1 MKGNI
6 KRLAVLLIITVIAI
20 FMMADTVTAEWR
32 NHRSIQGVYAATGSG
47 SCIIAPLGFDNL
59 VPKSGISD
67 LLTFTEIAVFTFY
80 SDGTGKVERTCS
92 NIQFTGGPPGFP
104 PPPYAWDGGD
114 SWEFTYKVKR
124 DGSITLT
131 QVHDSYE
138 GYGSSGPF
146 AGFTYKNENRNR
158 RGTVSPD
165 AKTIILN
172 GGLPDIITS
181 PPSITEMVCNDSAV
195 LIWQHDIRWGW
206 KHDQDDDDDN
216 CHD

>member
-80 SDGTGKVERTCS
+80 SDGTGKVERSCAT
-92 NIQFTGGPPGFP
+92 IQFTGGPPGFP

-181 PPSITEMVCNDSAV
+181 PPSSGEMVCNDSAV
-195 LIWQHDIRWGW
+195 LIWQHDIHH
-206 KHDQDDDDDN
+206 K
-216 CHD
+216 